1 MLSTPVTIE
10 AATELIHSEVVAL
23 REEIFP
29 GANTTGVHFL
39 RLMGSRPDG
48 LKERCEGD
56 LVGYVVT
63 ELRDAKP
70 LRIDGL
76 FVSDASF
83 SQGISRAL
91 VGAAVQAEP
100 MRQHTHISWFGC
112 RTQRLKELSASVGF
126 AEELVLVPQRL
137 DFAFESGHGVR

>member
-1 MLSTPVTIE
+1 MLSTQATIE
-10 AATELIHSEVVAL
+10 VAPEPIHSDVVAL

-29 GANTTGVHFL
+29 GTNTTGVHFL
-39 RLMGSRPDG
+39 RLMGSRPAG
-48 LKERCEGD
+48 FEECCEGD
-56 LVGYVVT
+56 LVGYVAT
-63 ELRDAKP
+63 ELRHAEP
-70 LRIDGL
+70 LCIDGL
-76 FVSDASF
+76 VVSDASC
-83 SQGISRAL
+83 SQNVSRAL

-112 RTQRLKELSASVGF
+112 RTQRLEGLFASVGF